1 MDFSKLLY
9 AFTKVVTCR
18 CRSCSMFF
26 SPFAKQNQ
34 AEVWPTFEAH
44 QDSGPGAR
52 FVFGNVCRK
61 EKKMQRNMSK
71 WSKGIS
77 HNSEIWSWMKFKT
90 GLTSIAFGDLSN
102 FLFLRS
108 RAEMDIESQAWLY
121 KLCKGKVSKIISS
134 WKGKAGKGKKIK
146 PIFFISIKAFHHRC
160 CWLDKYL
167 LFK

>member
-1 MDFSKLLY
+1 MDFSSLLY
-9 AFTKVVTCR
+9 GFVKLVVHAFLALCQTKPSWSLTNIWSSSR
-18 CRSCSMFF
+18 F
-26 SPFAKQNQ
+26 K
-34 AEVWPTFEAH
+34 
-44 QDSGPGAR
+44 DSGPWAR

-71 WSKGIS
+71 WSKVIT
-77 HNSEIWSWMKFKT
+77 HNDEIWSWMKFKT

-134 WKGKAGKGKKIK
+134 WKGKAGKGKKLTD
-146 PIFFISIKAFHHRC
+146 IF
-160 CWLDKYL
+160 L
-167 LFK
+167 

>member
-1 MDFSKLLY
+1 MDCLTLLREFVKVAVILALCQTKLSWSLTY
-9 AFTKVVTCR
+9 IW
-18 CRSCSMFF
+18 RSLIGLKSSLRF
-26 SPFAKQNQ
+26 K
-34 AEVWPTFEAH
+34 
-44 QDSGPGAR
+44 DSVPWAR

-61 EKKMQRNMSK
+61 EKKMKRNMSK

-77 HNSEIWSWMKFKT
+77 HNGEIWSWMKFKT

-134 WKGKAGKGKKIK
+134 WKGKAGKGKKI
-146 PIFFISIKAFHHRC
+146 PIFFFSSKASHHRC